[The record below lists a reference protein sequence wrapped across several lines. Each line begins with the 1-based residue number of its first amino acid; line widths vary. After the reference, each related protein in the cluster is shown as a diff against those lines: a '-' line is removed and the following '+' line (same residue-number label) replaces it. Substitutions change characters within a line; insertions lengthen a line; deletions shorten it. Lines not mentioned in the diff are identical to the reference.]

1 VRIDKRIDRS
11 LTRLNGPVSG
21 RGSIARLQQRVDH
34 AEAAGHGA
42 IETYLKGLLAYRK
55 SLVPTLEQRSKDL
68 AKVSD
73 WCGASTTA
81 DGATP

>member
-1 VRIDKRIDRS
+1 MSV
-11 LTRLNGPVSG
+11 
-21 RGSIARLQQRVDH
+21 RGSIARLQQRVDN
-34 AEAAGHGA
+34 AKAAGHGA
-42 IETYLKGLLAYRK
+42 IETYLKGRLAYRK

-73 WCGASTTA
+73 WCGPNPTA